1 MTRKKIY
8 FLINSLGAG
17 GAERVVSNLATNLS
31 RTHDVTIIT
40 LKADRFFDLPGN
52 VKHLPL
58 SRTNNNLVM
67 VALIPWFYFQ
77 LRRLLPE
84 YDNWVSF
91 LEISNFLHILA
102 RKDAMISFRIHIGF
116 FRGFAGSVYRL
127 LIKFLYP
134 KAGKIIVNSEENR
147 YDLAEYLNIPLDRIV
162 TIYNPISIATIE
174 QKKQEPLED
183 WILEKTKGKKVFVTT
198 GRLEWQKHHE
208 VIIRAFQNLYKSGE
222 RDFIW
227 FIIGDWWERHRL
239 EKMVL
244 EYSLQENI
252 LFLGTQQNVFKYLGI
267 ANYFIYASEIEW
279 FPNVLIEAMACNLPI
294 ITSDFKSGARESV
307 LGEYN
312 KNTCKNLKYPYFW
325 SNGVLLDLNRYE
337 YQFLDIYKKTNEL
350 KQERAGFEN
359 FNTETIIKK
368 WTWIFTR

>member
-31 RTHDVTIIT
+31 WTHDITIIT
-40 LKADRFFDLPGN
+40 LKEDRFFDLPEN

-58 SRTNNNLVM
+58 SRAKNNLVM

-84 YDNWVSF
+84 YDNGVSF
-91 LEISNFLHILA
+91 LEISNFLHIFI
-102 RKDAMISFRIHIGF
+102 RKDAIISFRIHIDF
-116 FRGFAGSVYRL
+116 FRGFVGSVYRL
-127 LIKFLYP
+127 LIKLLYP

-147 YDLAEYLNIPLDRIV
+147 YDLAEFLHISIDRIV
-162 TIYNPISIATIE
+162 TLYNPISMAEIE
-174 QKKQEPLED
+174 QKRKESAED

-208 VIIRAFQNLYKSGE
+208 IIIWAFQRLYWSGE
-222 RDFIW
+222 HDFIW
-227 FIIGDWWERHRL
+227 LVIGDGVERNRL
-239 EKMVL
+239 EKMVS
-244 EYSLQENI
+244 ESWLQENI
-252 LFLGTQQNVFKYLGI
+252 IFLGTQRNVFKYLNV
-267 ANYFIYASEIEW
+267 ADYFLYASEIEW

-294 ITSDFKSGARESV
+294 ITSDFKSGARECV

-312 KNTCKNLKYPYFW
+312 KNLKIEKYPYHW
-325 SNGVLLDLNRYE
+325 SNWVLLELNDFE
-337 YQFLDIYKKTNEL
+337 EGFVKVYKSITKV
-350 KQERAGFEN
+350 KQNKSGFER
-359 FNTETIIKK
+359 FETGMVSER
-368 WTWIFTR
+368 WLELFR